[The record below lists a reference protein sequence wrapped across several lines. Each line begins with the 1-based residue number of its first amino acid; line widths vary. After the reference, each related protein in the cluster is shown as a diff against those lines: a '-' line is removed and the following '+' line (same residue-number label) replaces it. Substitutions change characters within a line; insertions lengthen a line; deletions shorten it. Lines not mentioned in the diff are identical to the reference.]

1 MGFLCPP
8 ELLGKSQSETGGVD
22 STYRDTDPVTS
33 SPNRRSREHC
43 HRTLWGA
50 RSQCQGGATGG
61 RGDGGRKG
69 LISPGAAAKPEV
81 QSLLSNKKVVT
92 LGKNCPPGW
101 DRSIQHED
109 QKGLMPEG

>member
-50 RSQCQGGATGG
+50 GLSAKAEPLAEGETVAG
-61 RGDGGRKG
+61 RGSFLLGP
-69 LISPGAAAKPEV
+69 LP
-81 QSLLSNKKVVT
+81 SLRCSR
-92 LGKNCPPGW
+92 C
-101 DRSIQHED
+101 
-109 QKGLMPEG
+109 